1 MSTNRQRF
9 IERYARR
16 LKTYW
21 AANCYEEPMPES
33 FEERAER
40 AIEAF
45 LSFGSEPGIILQMTM
60 REYGLDQTYDSLRD
74 FLTTV

>member
-1 MSTNRQRF
+1 MTNRAKF
-9 IERYARR
+9 VESYARR
-16 LKTYW
+16 LRTHW
-21 AANCYEEPMPES
+21 TANRYEEPMPES

-45 LSFGSEPGIILQMTM
+45 LSFDSEPGIILRMTL
-60 REYGLDQTYDSLRD
+60 REFGLDQTYDSLRD